1 MKRRIPITGASGFVG
16 QYMASLLIERGF
28 RVSAL
33 QRGSFGI
40 ELPPLVEPI
49 YADLSDPASLAAVPR
64 HWHGVIHLARASVP
78 SLFTTTA
85 PVVQNVAMTLNL
97 LEHLQEARILLVSS
111 CHVYAPSDVAR
122 VEDGPIV
129 P

>member
-1 MKRRIPITGASGFVG
+1 MGESHDDANSAPKFQTAPLITNAHELSQAGSSAGKGCLRMKRRIPITGASGFVG

-49 YADLSDPASLAAVPR
+49 YADL
-64 HWHGVIHLARASVP
+64 
-78 SLFTTTA
+78 
-85 PVVQNVAMTLNL
+85 
-97 LEHLQEARILLVSS
+97 
-111 CHVYAPSDVAR
+111 
-122 VEDGPIV
+122 
-129 P
+129 